1 MMKMLNREED
11 TRRAQKGPTHKTYI
25 PTKII
30 GIKGDIEAFVK
41 KRYKILD
48 VYFQLRKRRK
58 RLSKMYCRL

>member
-41 KRYKILD
+41 KDIRYW
-48 VYFQLRKRRK
+48 
-58 RLSKMYCRL
+58 MYTFSSESEGKG